1 MIRTD
6 WLNTK
11 IKNGD
16 GLYPLGY
23 NAPYTH
29 DGLYNSGYGW
39 NTWDAIQELY
49 DRGDLTFKAAET
61 VEKIDKLEKLVYN
74 KNVKSQEQ
82 NEKEKETTMFDSNN
96 FFGKLFG
103 KVAPGQVRLSMN
115 GDMAI
120 KTSNGYK
127 TYNVEDGSLT
137 NCDNFVFDIGS
148 EFFFIIPTNKVEKG
162 DVILASG
169 KPHCV
174 IKTEDNRIEALRYE
188 DGSIVN
194 IVPERSVLFGRSY
207 FYGKIVSMF
216 GKVKNDAGMKN
227 MVKYMMLSEMMKGN
241 NGNNN
246 SMSSMMPMMML
257 MGNNGFENM
266 FGGMFDFDFD
276 ENKEEEK

>member
-1 MIRTD
+1 MFKND
-6 WLNTK
+6 WLKYCSNT
-11 IKNGD
+11 
-16 GLYPLGY
+16 
-23 NAPYTH
+23 PYTYN
-29 DGLYNSGYGW
+29 GLYNSGYGW
-39 NTWDAIQELY
+39 NTWDVIQDLY
-49 DRGDLTFKAAET
+49 DNDELTYQTTKAI
-61 VEKIDKLEKLVYN
+61 EKIDKLQKSVYN
-74 KNVKSQEQ
+74 KNVKNKEQ

-194 IVPERSVLFGRSY
+194 IVPERNMFMGRAY

-216 GKVKNDAGMKN
+216 GSMKGKTKDMN
-227 MVKYMMLSEMMKGN
+227 SMMKYMVMSEMMKGSK
-241 NGNNN
+241 GGTD
-246 SMSSMMPMMML
+246 MSSMLPMMML
-257 MGNNGFENM
+257 MTGNGFENM
-266 FGGMFDFDFD
+266 FNGMFDFGAED
-276 ENKEEEK
+276 EKEKEE

>member
-1 MIRTD
+1 MFKND
-6 WLNTK
+6 WLKYCGNT
-11 IKNGD
+11 
-16 GLYPLGY
+16 
-23 NAPYTH
+23 PYTYN
-29 DGLYNSGYGW
+29 GLYNSGYGW
-39 NTWDAIQELY
+39 NTWNVIQDLY
-49 DRGDLTFKAAET
+49 DNGELTYQTTKAI
-61 VEKIDKLEKLVYN
+61 EKIDKLQKSVYN
-74 KNVKSQEQ
+74 KNVKSKEQ

-194 IVPERSVLFGRSY
+194 IVPERNVFFGKTY

-216 GKVKNDAGMKN
+216 GSMKGKGMDS
-227 MVKYMMLSEMMKGN
+227 MMKYMVMSEMMKGGNSN
-241 NGNNN
+241 NMA
-246 SMSSMMPMMML
+246 SMLPMMMF
-257 MGNNGFENM
+257 MQNGGIDKM
-266 FGGMFDFDFD
+266 FGDMFDINNTVKD
-276 ENKEEEK
+276 EKKE

>member
-1 MIRTD
+1 MLRPEYILKYKDGNAWGISDYNILGWDTAD
-6 WLNTK
+6 L
-11 IKNGD
+11 IK
-16 GLYPLGY
+16 
-23 NAPYTH
+23 
-29 DGLYNSGYGW
+29 
-39 NTWDAIQELY
+39 ELY
-49 DRGDLTFKAAET
+49 DNDELTYRPT
-61 VEKIDKLEKLVYN
+61 EKIDKFKKPVYN
-74 KNVKSQEQ
+74 NNVNDKKTI
-82 NEKEKETTMFDSNN
+82 EKEKETTMFDSNN

-174 IKTEDNRIEALRYE
+174 IKIDDNRIEALRYE

-194 IVPERSVLFGRSY
+194 IVPERNMFMGRTY

-216 GKVKNDAGMKN
+216 GSMKGKTKGMDS
-227 MVKYMMLSEMMKGN
+227 MMKYMVMSEMMKG
-241 NGNNN
+241 GKGSSDMN
-246 SMSSMMPMMML
+246 SMLPMMML
-257 MGNNGFENM
+257 MNGGGFENM
-266 FGGMFDFDFD
+266 FDGMFDFGGED
-276 ENKEEEK
+276 EKEDK

>member
-1 MIRTD
+1 MLKPEYILKYKDGDT
-6 WLNTK
+6 WGTTNYTK
-11 IKNGD
+11 WG
-16 GLYPLGY
+16 
-23 NAPYTH
+23 
-29 DGLYNSGYGW
+29 
-39 NTWDAIQELY
+39 WDATDIIKDLY
-49 DRGDLTFKAAET
+49 DNGELTYQATET
-61 VEKIDKLEKLVYN
+61 IEKIDKLQKSVYN

-127 TYNVEDGSLT
+127 TYNVENGSLT

-194 IVPERSVLFGRSY
+194 IVPERNVFFGKTY

-216 GKVKNDAGMKN
+216 GSMKGKGMDS
-227 MVKYMMLSEMMKGN
+227 MMKYMVMSEMMKG
-241 NGNNN
+241 GNSSNMA
-246 SMSSMMPMMML
+246 SMLPMMMF
-257 MGNNGFENM
+257 MQNGGIDNM
-266 FGGMFDFDFD
+266 FSGMFDIDNTVKD
-276 ENKEEEK
+276 EKKE